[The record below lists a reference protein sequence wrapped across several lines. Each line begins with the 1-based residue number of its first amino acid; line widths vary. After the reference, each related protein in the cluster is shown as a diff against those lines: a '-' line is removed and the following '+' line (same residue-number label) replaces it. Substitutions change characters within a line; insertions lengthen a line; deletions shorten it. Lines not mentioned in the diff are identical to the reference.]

1 MATLE
6 KKPGMLVDPGIFGRI
21 LAYSAT
27 LALSVLV
34 LAAGAQD
41 RAPPGFKAAIPA
53 KPFPDGSFEQGPA
66 TWEFWQNAEGLG
78 AFEVTDHRPHAGKK
92 CGKLSVKNTSS
103 EIWHVQLVQRGF
115 SVEKDR
121 IYRFQYWARGENDA
135 GVLEVAF
142 VKGSPPW
149 TFYSASKQK
158 VTSEW
163 KRYEM
168 SFTAPATTADI
179 QVAFQGASQRGDYFV
194 DDIAFTAEGRMEL
207 KPIPADWY
215 ARSEERI
222 DSLRKGDFT
231 LAAKAKGGRPCHG
244 TADIRLKRHAFPW
257 GTCLN
262 FQGGSFESKYKET
275 ALRYFNSG
283 VFENAFKWEEFEK
296 TEGKPD
302 IGDLERYLE
311 WGEQHDF
318 PIRGHALVWGIEKY
332 GFDKHWARLKSDD
345 FLKQSIRMRIQ
356 RDLSRYRGR
365 ILEYDVWNEP
375 LHEPALFNRL
385 GWEILDSAFH
395 WAHAADP
402 KAKLYINEYS
412 IISGGD
418 AKPYRDMVAA
428 ALKRGVPIHGI
439 GVQGHFSGP
448 IEPLDVAAKL
458 YYMAELGLPLKV
470 TEFDLD
476 VQGLGLSETRM
487 AEEYV
492 KILRTAFSHPAIE
505 GFLFW
510 GFWDARHWRPGAG
523 LFDSDFKPK
532 AAADSVY
539 RLIHETWTTSRTL
552 RLDSL
557 GRAGFRGFYGT
568 YDVRIRCSDG
578 TDRTLPARFL
588 KNGPGTVEAA
598 AK

>member
-1 MATLE
+1 M
-6 KKPGMLVDPGIFGRI
+6 
-21 LAYSAT
+21 
-27 LALSVLV
+27 
-34 LAAGAQD
+34 
-41 RAPPGFKAAIPA
+41 
-53 KPFPDGSFEQGPA
+53 
-66 TWEFWQNAEGLG
+66 
-78 AFEVTDHRPHAGKK
+78 
-92 CGKLSVKNTSS
+92 
-103 EIWHVQLVQRGF
+103 WHVQLVQRGF

-135 GVLEVAF
+135 GMLEVAF

-149 TFYSASKQK
+149 TFHGASKHK

-168 SFTAPATTADI
+168 LFTAPVTTTDV
-179 QVAFQGASQRGDYFV
+179 QVAFQCASQRGDYYI
-194 DDIAFTAEGRMEL
+194 DDITFTAEGRMDL
-207 KPIPADWY
+207 KPLPTDWY

-231 LAAKAKGGRPCHG
+231 VVAKAGNGQACGG
-244 TADIRLKRHAFPW
+244 TADVRLKRHQFEW

-262 FQGGSFESKYKET
+262 FQGGSYEGRYRDA

-283 VFENAFKWEEFEK
+283 VFENAFKWEEFERV
-296 TEGKPD
+296 EGKPGFGD
-302 IGDLERYLE
+302 IERYLK
-311 WGEQHDF
+311 WGGQNDF

-332 GFDKHWARLKSDD
+332 GFDRHWARLKSDD
-345 FLKQSIRMRIQ
+345 FLRTSIRKRIQ

-365 ILEYDVWNEP
+365 IREYDVWNEP

-385 GWEILDSAFH
+385 GWEIMDSAFH

-402 KAKLYINEYS
+402 DARLYINEYS

-418 AKPYRDMVAA
+418 AKPYRDIVEG

-458 YYMAELGLPLKV
+458 YYMAEPGLPLKV

-476 VQGLGLSETRM
+476 VKGLGLSDKRM
-487 AEEYV
+487 AEEYA
-492 KILRTAFSHPAIE
+492 KMLRTAFSHPAVE

-523 LFDSDFKPK
+523 LFDYDFKPK

-539 RLIHETWTTSRTL
+539 RLIHEVWTTSRTL
-552 RLDSL
+552 KLDSL
-557 GRAGFRGFYGT
+557 GRADFRGFYGT
-568 YDVRIRCSDG
+568 YDVRLRCPDG
-578 TDRTLPARFL
+578 TDTTYAAKFL
-588 KNGPGTVEAA
+588 KNGPRTGLQGTSSRPSTTPIRTR
-598 AK
+598 

>member
-1 MATLE
+1 MNHRIRMVL
-6 KKPGMLVDPGIFGRI
+6 RI
-21 LAYSAT
+21 LALHLSAM
-27 LALSVLV
+27 
-34 LAAGAQD
+34 AAGAQD
-41 RAPPGFKAAIPA
+41 RAPPGSGVAMPA
-53 KPFPDGSFEQGPA
+53 RPFPDGSFEQGPA

-78 AFEVTDHRPHAGKK
+78 AFEVTGHQPYAGKK
-92 CGKLSVKNTSS
+92 CGKLSVRNTSS

-121 IYRFQYWARGENDA
+121 IYRLRYWARGENGA
-135 GVLEVAF
+135 GMLEAAF

-149 TFYSASKQK
+149 TFYGAAKQK
-158 VTSEW
+158 LSPEW

-168 SFTAPATTADI
+168 SFTAPVTTTDI
-179 QVAFQGASQRGDYFV
+179 QVAFQCASQRGDYYI
-194 DDIAFTAEGRMEL
+194 DDITFTAEGRMDL
-207 KPIPADWY
+207 KPLPADWY

-222 DSLRKGDFT
+222 DSLRKGNFT
-231 LAAKAKGGRPCHG
+231 LIAKAKGGRPCEG
-244 TADIRLKRHAFPW
+244 SAEIRLSRHEFPW

-262 FQGGSFESKYKET
+262 FQGGSFESKYRET

-283 VFENAFKWEEFEK
+283 VFENAFKWEEFERV
-296 TEGKPD
+296 EGKPD
-302 IGDLERYLE
+302 VGDLERYLK
-311 WGEQHDF
+311 WSEQHDF
-318 PIRGHALVWGIEKY
+318 PLRWHALVWGIEKY
-332 GFDKHWARLKSDD
+332 GFDKHWSRLKSDD
-345 FLKQSIRMRIQ
+345 FLRQSIRKRIA

-365 ILEYDVWNEP
+365 IKEYDVWNEP

-385 GWEILDSAFH
+385 GIGILDSAFR

-402 KAKLYINEYS
+402 GARLFINEYS

-418 AKPYRDMVAA
+418 AKPYRDMVEA

-439 GVQGHFSGP
+439 GVQGHFTGP
-448 IEPLDVAAKL
+448 IDPLDVAAKL

-476 VQGLGLSETRM
+476 VKGLGLSEKRM
-487 AEEYV
+487 AEEYA
-492 KILRTAFSHPAIE
+492 KILRIAFSHPAIE

-523 LFDSDFKPK
+523 LFDDDFQPK

-539 RLIHETWTTSRTL
+539 RLIHEVWSTSETL
-552 RLDSL
+552 KPDSL
-557 GRAGFRGFYGT
+557 GRADFRGFFGS

-578 TDRTLPARFL
+578 TDRTMKAKFPKA
-588 KNGPGTVEAA
+588 GPRKVELAA
-598 AK
+598 E

>member
-1 MATLE
+1 MRQRI
-6 KKPGMLVDPGIFGRI
+6 GMVLRI
-21 LAYSAT
+21 
-27 LALSVLV
+27 LALSVLALFILV
-34 LAAGAQD
+34 MAAGAQD
-41 RAPPGFKAAIPA
+41 RSPPGFEATAPT

-78 AFEVTDHRPHAGKK
+78 AFEVTEHRPHAGKK
-92 CGKLSVKNTSS
+92 CGKLTVKNTSS

-115 SVEKDR
+115 SVEKNR
-121 IYRFQYWARGENDA
+121 IYRLQYWARGESDA

-168 SFTAPATTADI
+168 SFTAPATTNDI
-179 QVAFQGASQRGDYFV
+179 QVAFQCASQRGDYFV
-194 DDIAFTAEGRMEL
+194 DDIAFTAEGRMDL
-207 KPIPADWY
+207 KPVPADWY
-215 ARSEERI
+215 ARSEQRI

-231 LAAKAKGGRPCHG
+231 LAAKTKDGRPCEG
-244 TADIRLKRHAFPW
+244 SAEVRLKRHAFPW

-262 FQGGSFESKYKET
+262 FQGGTFENKYKET

-283 VFENAFKWEEFEK
+283 VFENAFKWEEFERV
-296 TEGKPD
+296 EGKPD
-302 IGDLERYLE
+302 IDDLERYLK

-345 FLKQSIRMRIQ
+345 FLRQSIRKRIQ

-365 ILEYDVWNEP
+365 IKEYDVWNEP

-385 GWEILDSAFH
+385 GWEIMDSAFH

-418 AKPYRDMVAA
+418 AKPYRDIVEG

-448 IEPLDVAAKL
+448 VDPLDVAAKL
-458 YYMAELGLPLKV
+458 SYMAETGLPLKV

-476 VQGLGLSETRM
+476 VQGLGLSEPRM
-487 AEEYV
+487 AGEYA

-523 LFDSDFKPK
+523 LFDGDFKPK

-539 RLIHETWTTSRTL
+539 RLIHEVWTTSGAL

-557 GRAGFRGFYGT
+557 GQAGFRGFYGV
-568 YDVRIRCSDG
+568 YDVRLRCSDG
-578 TDRTLPARFL
+578 TGRNLSAKFL
-588 KNGPGTVEAA
+588 KNGPRKVEAVA
-598 AK
+598 E

>member
-1 MATLE
+1 MTHRIRMVL
-6 KKPGMLVDPGIFGRI
+6 RI
-21 LAYSAT
+21 LALHISI
-27 LALSVLV
+27 

-41 RAPPGFKAAIPA
+41 RAPPGSGVAMPA
-53 KPFPDGSFEQGPA
+53 RPFPDGSFELGPA

-78 AFEVTDHRPHAGKK
+78 AFEVTDHLPHAGKK
-92 CGKLSVKNTSS
+92 CGKLSVLRTSS
-103 EIWHVQLVQRGF
+103 ENWHVQLVQRGF

-121 IYRFQYWARGENDA
+121 IYRLQYWARGENEA
-135 GVLEVAF
+135 GMLEAAF
-142 VKGSPPW
+142 VKASPPW
-149 TFYSASKQK
+149 SFYGAAKQK
-158 VTSEW
+158 VTSGW

-168 SFTAPATTADI
+168 SFTAPATTTDI
-179 QVAFQGASQRGDYFV
+179 QVAFQCASQRGDYYI
-194 DDIAFTAEGRMEL
+194 DDITFTETGRMDL
-207 KPIPADWY
+207 KPLPADWY

-231 LAAKAKGGRPCHG
+231 LIAKSKGGGPCMG
-244 TADIRLKRHAFPW
+244 SVDVRMVRHEFPW

-262 FQGGSFESKYKET
+262 FQGGSLETKYRET

-283 VFENAFKWEEFEK
+283 VFENAFKWEEFERV
-296 TEGKPD
+296 EGKPD
-302 IGDLERYLE
+302 VDDLERYLK
-311 WGEQHDF
+311 WSEQNDF

-332 GFDKHWARLKSDD
+332 GFDKHWSRLKSDD
-345 FLKQSIRMRIQ
+345 FLRQSIRKRIE

-365 ILEYDVWNEP
+365 IKEYDVWNEP

-385 GWEILDSAFH
+385 GPEILDSAFR

-402 KAKLYINEYS
+402 GARLFINEYS
-412 IISGGD
+412 NIDGGD
-418 AKPYRDMVAA
+418 TKPYRDTLEA
-428 ALKRGVPIHGI
+428 ALKRGVPIQGI

-458 YYMAELGLPLKV
+458 YYLGELGLPVKV

-476 VQGLGLSETRM
+476 VQGLGLSEKRM
-487 AEEYV
+487 AEEYA

-523 LFDSDFKPK
+523 LFDYDFKPK

-539 RLIHETWTTSRTL
+539 HLIHEVWTTSKTL
-552 RLDSL
+552 KPDSL
-557 GRAGFRGFYGT
+557 GRADFRGFFGT
-568 YDVRIRCSDG
+568 YDVHIRCPDG
-578 TDRTLPARFL
+578 TDKTLRAKFA
-588 KNGPGTVEAA
+588 KAGPRKVELEAD
-598 AK
+598 